1 MAAVFP
7 LDTSQPWTNNGVTYE
22 YDASEDR
29 WYVVST
35 NATDQVAND
44 IADLNEELDAL
55 EVTVADSSTQFLT
68 TTGGTINADGG
79 LQSSSGNLVIQDK
92 AAGGAGRLYVKD
104 KDGNTNLSV
113 FPSGA
118 LETKSTISLAGP
130 TTNKNLRCYGSEGST
145 LKILTGDTASSLGE
159 RMSVSS
165 TSVTVNTNLIGN
177 NTITGTNILATG
189 ALRAGT
195 NFEVETTSLFK
206 GKSTFKAENLND
218 FTAGVELDT
227 INNTTTLWNRP
238 QPGVF
243 QFKTND
249 TIGGGTAGVFI
260 NGASNS
266 PAFTVAIGTPGYSL
280 DRVFSCSYSSTY
292 GKRIYVYPNWGQG
305 YANAANLPDQTP
317 ATLGYLRAQGLV
329 TTAST
334 TAASSPVDPSGVEH
348 GDISFQTDVTV
359 PSQMTLSAD
368 LSGGTG
374 FTLKG
379 KTVADPNN
387 HNAELF
393 KTTHYTTADEAL
405 VEYFGDVHS
414 STSAIQTKAS
424 VATKVSELQV
434 KIRTA
439 VDDSTDYATLKAAL
453 LAAL

>member
-1 MAAVFP
+1 MTSSAFIFPDPAVTPEF
-7 LDTSQPWTNNGVTYE
+7 TATNGITYI
-22 YDASEDR
+22 YDS
-29 WYVVST
+29 
-35 NATDQVAND
+35 
-44 IADLNEELDAL
+44 
-55 EVTVADSSTQFLT
+55 ADSKWTVKNSGINIQYIP

-79 LQSSSGNLVIQDK
+79 TSSVSGNLTIQDK

-104 KDGNTNLSV
+104 KDGNTNLKIY
-113 FPSGA
+113 PSGT
-118 LETKSTISLAGP
+118 LET
-130 TTNKNLRCYGSEGST
+130 
-145 LKILTGDTASSLGE
+145 
-159 RMSVSS
+159 
-165 TSVTVNTNLIGN
+165 TSIK
-177 NTITGTNILATG
+177 
-189 ALRAGT
+189 
-195 NFEVETTSLFK
+195 VENTSLFK
-206 GKSTFKAENLND
+206 GKSTFQAANLND
-218 FTAGVELDT
+218 FTAGVVLDT
-227 INNTTTLWNRP
+227 INNTSTLWNRS
-238 QPGVF
+238 QPGIF

-249 TIGGGTAGVFI
+249 TPGGGTAAVFI
-260 NGASNS
+260 DGASNS
-266 PAFTVAIGTPGYSL
+266 PAFTVAIGSPGFSL
-280 DRVFSCSYSSTY
+280 ERVFSCSYSSTY
-292 GKRIYVYPNWGQG
+292 GKRVYVYPNWGQG
-305 YANAANLPDQTP
+305 YANAADLPDQTP
-317 ATLGYLRAQGLV
+317 VTLGYLRAQGLV

-379 KTVADPNN
+379 KTVADPSN

-424 VATKVSELQV
+424 VASKVAELQV

-439 VDDSTDYATLKAAL
+439 VDASTDYTTLKAAL

>member
-1 MAAVFP
+1 MTSSAFIFPDPAVTPEFTATNGITYIY
-7 LDTSQPWTNNGVTYE
+7 DTVDSKWTVKNSGINIQY
-22 YDASEDR
+22 
-29 WYVVST
+29 
-35 NATDQVAND
+35 
-44 IADLNEELDAL
+44 IP
-55 EVTVADSSTQFLT
+55 

-79 LQSSSGNLVIQDK
+79 TGSVSGNLTIQDK

-104 KDGNTNLSV
+104 KDGNTNLSAY
-113 FPSGA
+113 PSGA
-118 LETKSTISLAGP
+118 LETNSTVSLAGSNV
-130 TTNKNLRCYGSEGST
+130 NKNLRCYGSVGST
-145 LKILTGDTASSLGE
+145 LKILTGDTASALGE
-159 RMSVSS
+159 RMSISA

-177 NTITGTNILATG
+177 NTITGTNILANG

-206 GKSTFKAENLND
+206 GQSTFKAADLGD
-218 FTAGVELDT
+218 FTAGVVLDAV
-227 INNTTTLWNRP
+227 NNTSTLWNRT
-238 QPGVF
+238 QPGIF
-243 QFKTND
+243 QFKTSD
-249 TIGGGTAGVFI
+249 TPGGGTAGVFI
-260 NGASNS
+260 NGDSNS
-266 PAFTVAIGTPGYSL
+266 PAFTLAIGTPGYSL

-292 GKRIYVYPNWGQG
+292 GKRIYVFPNWGQG
-305 YANAANLPDQTP
+305 YSNAADLPDQTP
-317 ATLGYLRAQGLV
+317 VTLGYLRAQGLI

-379 KTVADPNN
+379 KTIADPSN

-393 KTTHYTTADEAL
+393 KATHYTTADEAL

-414 STSAIQTKAS
+414 STNAIQTKTS

-434 KIRTA
+434 KIKTA
-439 VDDSTDYATLKAAL
+439 VDASTDYATLKAAL